1 MFDQERTE
9 HNGGND
15 FDVPQIA
22 CGANET
28 SLYPS
33 AIRKP
38 AQIGG
43 GSHLQSVDLTARSA
57 RIQLWKRL
65 LDVSCVLIA
74 IPSLLPLILIVSA
87 LIKLTSKGPILFKQE
102 RIGFLGRKFTLFK
115 FRTMIVGADTAAHE
129 THVAKLMGANQ
140 PMIK

>member
-9 HNGGND
+9 HKGGND
-15 FDVPQIA
+15 FDVPQLVGH
-22 CGANET
+22 CDANEA

-33 AIRKP
+33 AIRKA
-38 AQIGG
+38 AQIGAG
-43 GSHLQSVDLTARSA
+43 RHVQSVDLTARFA
-57 RIQLWKRL
+57 RIHIWKRL

-87 LIKLTSKGPILFKQE
+87 LIKLTSRGPILFKQE

-115 FRTMIVGADTAAHE
+115 FR
-129 THVAKLMGANQ
+129 
-140 PMIK
+140 